1 MASVNQKRP
10 TASNL
15 NAAEE
20 KQPAK
25 LSPISEPTKT
35 GAKGTGVE
43 EATQTIA
50 RHGHQFSQRDFEEHF
65 YSKSFELLVSD
76 IELAIRQG
84 IKPELIKQGSS
95 GSYFCRSTLN
105 EIVGVFKPKS
115 EEPYGPNNPKMA
127 KKVQRAIC
135 PCMFGRGCLLSH
147 QGYLSEAGA
156 YLVDQKLGLDIVPL
170 TNVAWL
176 ASNSFNYSKSARNK
190 SLMKSEI
197 NRRYPSIGAKFHRL
211 GLKPKI
217 GSLQQFVR
225 DYKDAN
231 VFLNECNDLKQLEE
245 SDRRDFIEKFQ
256 RMVVLDYVI
265 RNTDRGPANWLVKC
279 EAEFPV
285 KSRRK
290 QANANCSPEADD
302 EEEDDEEE
310 RFYADGNFKT
320 TNENGLLINKNKN
333 NNNSNEDEG
342 YRTSPEKDATLDTL
356 KPPGNNNNNNMRT
369 IEWVAHRPGSSDSL
383 ELIPMGGEDIN
394 QNAFTEPRIF
404 IAAIDNGLAFPFKH
418 PDEWRGYPFHWAGY
432 SFAKIPFYDDV
443 ISNVVGKLADMTFIE
458 ELVEDLHGLFSLDR
472 DFTVTKFD
480 KQMGVL
486 RGQILNL
493 TQAMKEGKSPAELV
507 QMDCLMVEKRYPR
520 KSFSPH
526 GSISAQQRQ
535 SHQHFQPH
543 RPTTASASIHP
554 TTAEY
559 SYINQNKKP
568 KCGCCW

>member
-1 MASVNQKRP
+1 M
-10 TASNL
+10 ASNL
-15 NAAEE
+15 NAGEE
-20 KQPAK
+20 KQPPK
-25 LSPISEPTKT
+25 LPPISEPPKT
-35 GAKGTGVE
+35 GIKGTGVE

-76 IELAIRQG
+76 LELAIRQG

-95 GSYFCRSTLN
+95 GSYFCRSTSN
-105 EIVGVFKPKS
+105 AIVGVFKPKS

-127 KKVQRAIC
+127 KKVQRAVC

-147 QGYLSEAGA
+147 QGYISEAGA

-170 TNVAWL
+170 TNVAWI
-176 ASNSFNYSKSARNK
+176 ASDSFNYSKSARNK

-197 NRRYPSIGAKFHRL
+197 NRRYPAIGAKFHRL

-231 VFLNECNDLKQLEE
+231 VFLNECNDLKHLEE
-245 SDRRDFIEKFQ
+245 SDRRDFIEQFQ

-279 EAEFPV
+279 EVEFPV

-290 QANANCSPEADD
+290 QNNANYSPPEGEDDAEEEEEGD
-302 EEEDDEEE
+302 EEEEE
-310 RFYADGNFKT
+310 RFYAAGNFKT
-320 TNENGLLINKNKN
+320 TDENGRLLINKNKN
-333 NNNSNEDEG
+333 NNN
-342 YRTSPEKDATLDTL
+342 
-356 KPPGNNNNNNMRT
+356 GNNNNNDDDGYRT
-369 IEWVAHRPGSSDSL
+369 SGEKGADPLNTLKLSKIRYGTNRQGSSDSL
-383 ELIPMGGEDIN
+383 ELIPMGGDDIN
-394 QNAFTEPRIF
+394 QNAYTEPRIF

-443 ISNVVGKLADMTFIE
+443 TSAVVGKLADMTFIE

-480 KQMGVL
+480 RQMGVL

-526 GSISAQQRQ
+526 GSISAHQRQ
-535 SHQHFQPH
+535 SHPH
-543 RPTTASASIHP
+543 LQQRPTASASIHP